1 MLHEG
6 SEPLFCCGD
15 LPWDDY
21 EIGPDRNAEPVSK
34 GIPDFLVVSQGLGG
48 RIYVSSALAAQSD
61 VHIIG
66 PEYFTLEWSRRDFS
80 WYADHFKEGRGKN
93 QRMITGD
100 ASESLVFLPSLA
112 IQAIKAFAPDLRI
125 VFILQDPMT
134 FCREYLEHQH
144 FYGKGVFAGRDL
156 YLEDIPDSMILECLI
171 RDDLLSRIDYES
183 LIKRWAAFFPPS
195 QLSIHYLEN
204 ATLSPD
210 DLFKEMF
217 DFLNVKTPDGERTY
231 PCWKPFE
238 GKDLEHKSGLISA
251 CVSDIKQSRMMSFF
265 RFLVEKGLPIPPWP
279 MDGQG
284 DDLPSVYID
293 TRKNWRITFHEG
305 LFQAVHVITGQT
317 LTSSFLSDILK
328 SVSPDRKQD
337 GSLSSEDSRLGHIL
351 SETSRQ
357 RQQDRQRTDRLNKL
371 TFAEGYQLYNIL
383 KSGERYIALRQAL
396 GPVGVFRE
404 KLGEREIAPHILRAE
419 TMEAVKRK
427 IDLANGEKRA
437 GNYKNGIVEHWI

>member
-1 MLHEG
+1 MLHDG
-6 SEPLFCCGD
+6 TEPLFCCGD

-21 EIGPDRNAEPVSK
+21 EIGPDGNADLVSK
-34 GIPDFLVVSQGLGG
+34 GIPDFLVVSPGLGG
-48 RIYVSSALAAQSD
+48 RIYVSSVLAAQSD

-66 PEYFTLEWSRRDFS
+66 PEYFTLEWCRRNFS
-80 WYADHFKEGRGKN
+80 WYADHFKEGQGKN

-100 ASESLVFLPSLA
+100 ASESHVFLPSHA
-112 IQAIKAFAPDLRI
+112 IQAIKAFAPDLRV

-156 YLEDIPDSMILECLI
+156 YLEDIPDSMILESLI

-183 LIKRWAAFFPPS
+183 LISRWSAFFPPS

-204 ATLSPD
+204 AALSPD
-210 DLFKEMF
+210 DFFKGMF
-217 DFLNVKTPDGERTY
+217 DFLNVKTLDGERAY
-231 PCWKPFE
+231 PCWTPFE
-238 GKDLEHKSGLISA
+238 GKDLEYKSGLISA
-251 CVSDIKQSRMMSFF
+251 CVSDIRQSRMMSFL
-265 RFLVEKGLPIPPWP
+265 RFLEQKGLPVPPWT

-293 TRKNWRITFHEG
+293 NRKNWQITFKEG
-305 LFQAVHVITGQT
+305 LFQAVHAITGQT
-317 LTSSFLSDILK
+317 LTSLFLSDILK
-328 SVSPDRKQD
+328 AVSLAGKQD
-337 GSLSSEDSRLGHIL
+337 GALPSEDSRLNHIL
-351 SETSRQ
+351 SETSKL

-383 KSGERYIALRQAL
+383 KSGERYIALRQAI

-419 TMEAVKRK
+419 TIEAVKQK
-427 IDLANGEKRA
+427 IDLASGEKRA
-437 GNYKNGIVEHWI
+437 GTYKNGIVERWL